1 VTKSNDNSGSMPDKK
16 LLDTCVSAFEIAI
29 REIRKIENGESAEQ
43 WDEPIMLDK
52 SSLDAMKTELV
63 KYGFELYRTGGRNER
78 EGFIRSE
85 DEMTPEISKSIS
97 DIIESAAFSDSR
109 E

>member
-1 VTKSNDNSGSMPDKK
+1 MTKSNDNSGSMPDKK

-29 REIRKIENGESAEQ
+29 REIRKIENGESPEQ

-63 KYGFELYRTGGRNER
+63 KYGRELYRTGGRNER
-78 EGFIRSE
+78 EGFVRSE
-85 DEMTPEISKSIS
+85 DDIAREISKSIS
-97 DIIESAAFSDSR
+97 DIIVGTAFSDSR
-109 E
+109 K